1 MKRRCTQARIL
12 TAICCSFFFLSSNA
26 QTPVADN
33 GALSVNGTHIVNESG
48 DVVSFAGNSIFWSNS
63 GWGAEPFYNAS
74 VVSWLKNDWGS
85 TIVRA
90 AMGVGP
96 EGGGYLSDPT
106 GNENRVKTIVDAAI
120 AEGMYVI
127 IDWHS
132 HDAHNQ
138 QADAITF
145 FTNMATLYG
154 SHKNVIY
161 EIYNEPTSCSW
172 PNDVKPYAEAV
183 IAAIRAIDPDNL
195 IIVGSPTWSQDVDIA
210 SQDPITSSTNIAYTI
225 HFYAGTHGTW
235 ERSKAQTA
243 IDNGLALFCTEWGTV
258 NANGDGNVDEVS
270 TEEWM
275 TFFCDNSISHVNW
288 HIHDKPEGS
297 AAVWPGT
304 DPTGNWTASDL
315 TPSGTLVKSIVDGW
329 PARNCDGNTN
339 EIEESSIEYEMYPN
353 PVGSILSI
361 KTAGDFKLSILD
373 ATGRVIL
380 TEEGNNMLDINTNSL
395 NSGAYFL
402 HIENDLGND
411 VTKFTKL

>member
-1 MKRRCTQARIL
+1 MKQSKPL
-12 TAICCSFFFLSSNA
+12 TRVLATICCGFFFSNLNA

-33 GALSVNGTHIVNESG
+33 GALSVSGTHIVNEAGNS
-48 DVVSFAGNSIFWSNS
+48 VSFAGNSIFWSNS

-74 VVSWLKNDWGS
+74 VVGWLKDDWGS

-96 EGGGYLSDPT
+96 ENGGYLFDQS

-120 AEGMYVI
+120 AEGLYVI

-138 QADAITF
+138 QADAIAF
-145 FTNMATLYG
+145 FTNMANLYG
-154 SHKNVIY
+154 SYDNVMY

-172 PNDVKPYAEAV
+172 SNDVKPYAEAV

-195 IIVGSPTWSQDVDIA
+195 IIVGSPTWSQDVDVA
-210 SQDPITSSTNIAYTI
+210 SLDPITSSTNIAYTI

-235 ERSKAQTA
+235 ERSKAQIA
-243 IDNGLALFCTEWGTV
+243 IDNGIALFCTEWGTV
-258 NANGDGNVDEVS
+258 NANGDGAVDATS

-304 DPTGNWTASDL
+304 SSTGNWTANDL
-315 TPSGTLVKSIVDGW
+315 TPSGTLVKSIISGW
-329 PARNCDGNTN
+329 PARNCEGSAGL
-339 EIEESSIEYEMYPN
+339 EINDELIVQLHPN
-353 PVGSILSI
+353 PVNDKLTVEVVGSFNVIISD
-361 KTAGDFKLSILD
+361 G
-373 ATGRVIL
+373 TGRTVRM
-380 TEEGNNMLDINTNSL
+380 EK
-395 NSGAYFL
+395 
-402 HIENDLGND
+402 GND
-411 VTKFTKL
+411 VLNIDTQNLLSGTYIVKITSETGSAQSKLIKL